1 MVTEVSLY
9 QDKPRKFIAQLY
21 EGTGTSCSAYWA
33 VHNVLFNLIDAEVNT
48 HKNANTGLWKDKE
61 QSGSSYGLFVTI
73 TKDDLLLF
81 ITSSGYT
88 EHEDLIKNLP
98 NDKDYVIFA
107 DGD

>member
-33 VHNVLFNLIDAEVNT
+33 VHNVLLNLIDAEVNT

-61 QSGSSYGLFVTI
+61 QSSSLYGLFVTI

-88 EHEDLIKNLP
+88 EHEYLIKNLP